1 MAEPASTRSQPKPGH
16 ETTDVSPR
24 AILISALVL
33 AVVVILVHPL
43 LWWATG
49 YFEGRAERADPQV
62 SPLAGREEPPLPRL
76 RPSPARDLEE
86 FLAAEHKQLSEYDWI
101 DRERQVVR
109 IPIERSMELLVE
121 RGWPG
126 EEEESSGAEPAPRD
140 ATTP

>member
-1 MAEPASTRSQPKPGH
+1 MAEPASTPSQPKPGH

-43 LWWATG
+43 LWWATR

-62 SPLAGREEPPLPRL
+62 SPLAGREGPPPPRL
-76 RPSPARDLEE
+76 RPSPALDLEE

-109 IPIERSMELLVE
+109 IPIERAMELLVE
-121 RGWPG
+121 RGLAEIP
-126 EEEESSGAEPAPRD
+126 EESTIKEPD
-140 ATTP
+140 SLGETTQ